1 MDNLLQDIRYS
12 IRVLMKHPGFLAAA
26 MVSLSLAIGANGAI
40 FSVINAVLVRPLP
53 FHDPDR
59 IVKVWEM
66 LRSKGNDRR
75 SVAYP
80 NFVDWRD
87 QNRVFEEIAAIYPT
101 SFNLTGDQEPERVRG
116 ELVSSSYF
124 PLLGVQAA
132 MGRTFLPEEDAT
144 PDANP
149 VTVISYDLWQRRYGG
164 SRDLLGKAIKL
175 NDREYTVVGIMP
187 KGFKGS
193 TGDKSISATADL
205 WLPIMMVSSIRP
217 AAALGDRG
225 VRWHEVIARLKP
237 GVTLKQASAD
247 MDAISQHLEEQYKD
261 TNGGR
266 GVLIVPL
273 RDEAF
278 GNIRPALLVLWGA
291 AGFVLLIACANV
303 ANLLLARATNRK
315 REIAIRLAL
324 GANRRRLIQQLLT
337 ESVILASLGGV
348 LGLVLAS
355 WSLSALVNMIPVTL
369 PSFTN
374 VSLDI
379 PVLIIIGLLS
389 LLSGI
394 FFGLAPALASSKPDF
409 VTAIKEGSKSGPRG
423 NNRLSLRNAF
433 VVAEVAIALVLLVGA
448 GLMIKS
454 FRRIQA
460 VDPGFSPDR
469 LLSMRINLPPKRYTT
484 PQALAFARQLTERIQ
499 PMPSVESFSLASDIP
514 LGEISNAM
522 YALVE
527 GRPADSPNSE
537 SRVYHHRVSPHFF
550 TTMGIPVLQGRDFNE
565 QDSEQSL
572 KTVIIDQTLA
582 KNLWPGEDPLGKRIK
597 AGAPD
602 SPWMTIVGVV
612 GDVKYRGVPNNPDS
626 DPDVYMPLYQGSSL
640 TLFMLARTNVDP
652 SQMISSLKREVQ
664 GLDPQLTVFNIATMQ
679 ARIDNETSHSRF
691 NAQLLAIL
699 SMLALALA
707 MVGIYSVINYSVTQ
721 RYHEIGIRMAL
732 GAQRTDI
739 LKLVVGQGMVLVITG
754 IIIGLT
760 LAFISTRLL
769 GAMLYGISGTDWF
782 TYLETSLLL
791 AAVAATAC
799 YVPAHRASK
808 VDPIV
813 VLRYE

>member
-1 MDNLLQDIRYS
+1 MDSLLQDIRYS
-12 IRVLMKHPGFLAAA
+12 IRVLIKRPGFLAAA
-26 MVSLSLAIGANGAI
+26 MISLSLAMGANGAI

-53 FHDPDR
+53 FHDPDG
-59 IVKVWEM
+59 IVKIWEM
-66 LRSKGNDRR
+66 IRSKGNDRR

-87 QNRVFEEIAAIYPT
+87 QNRVFEEMAAIYPT

-124 PLLGVQAA
+124 SLLGVQAA
-132 MGRTFLPEEDAT
+132 RGRSFLPEEDTA

-164 SRDLLGKAIKL
+164 SPDIIGKTMKL

-205 WLPIMMVSSIRP
+205 WLPMMMVSSIRP
-217 AAALGDRG
+217 AATLGDRG

-247 MDAISQHLEEQYKD
+247 MDAISQRLEQQYKD

-266 GVLIVPL
+266 GILIVPL

-315 REIAIRLAL
+315 REIALRLAL

-337 ESVILASLGGV
+337 ESVILALLGGI
-348 LGLVLAS
+348 LGLLLAY
-355 WSLSALVNMIPVTL
+355 WSLNALVKMIPVTL

-374 VSLDI
+374 VTLDI
-379 PVLIIIGLLS
+379 PVMIIIGLLS

-394 FFGLAPALASSKPDF
+394 FFGLVPALAASKPDF
-409 VTAIKEGSKSGPRG
+409 ITAIKEGSKSGPRG
-423 NNRLSLRNAF
+423 NNRLSLRNVF
-433 VVAEVAIALVLLVGA
+433 VIAEVAIALVLLVGA

-454 FRRIQA
+454 FQRIQA
-460 VDPGFSPDR
+460 IDPGFNPNR
-469 LLSMRINLPPKRYTT
+469 LLSMRINLPPKRYT
-484 PQALAFARQLTERIQ
+484 PSQALTFARQLTERVQ
-499 PMPSVESFSLASDIP
+499 LTPAVESFSLASDIP
-514 LGEISNAM
+514 LSEISNAM
-522 YALVE
+522 YAIVE
-527 GRPADSPNSE
+527 GRPPDSPNSE
-537 SRVYHHRVSPHFF
+537 TRVYHHRVSTHFF
-550 TTMGIPVLQGRDFNE
+550 TTLGIPVLQGRDFNE

-572 KTVIIDQTLA
+572 KTVIIDESLA
-582 KNLWPGEDPLGKRIK
+582 KNLWPGEDPLGKRIR

-602 SPWMTIVGVV
+602 SPWLTIVGVV
-612 GDVKYRGVPNNPDS
+612 GDVKYRGMPSNPDS

-640 TLFMLARTNVDP
+640 TLFMLARTSVNP
-652 SQMISSLKREVQ
+652 PQMISSLRQEVQ
-664 GLDPQLTVFNIATMQ
+664 SLDPELTIFNIATMQ
-679 ARIDNETSHSRF
+679 ARIDNETSRSRF
-691 NAQLLAIL
+691 NAELLTILSVLAFVLAI
-699 SMLALALA
+699 
-707 MVGIYSVINYSVTQ
+707 VGIYSVINYSVTQ

-732 GAQRTDI
+732 GAQRIDI
-739 LKLVVGQGMVLVITG
+739 LKLVVGQGMVLVVTG

-791 AAVAATAC
+791 AAVAAAAC
-799 YVPAHRASK
+799 YIPAYRASK
-808 VDPIV
+808 VDPII